1 MRLYEFKIG
10 YRYTRGAKNKFA
22 SFSSWMSMLGVIVG
36 VTSLIITLSVMNGF
50 KLNTVNKILSKMS
63 NISISTNNELEIK
76 NLSKIEDYLSK
87 RNDIAT
93 IRKEYFLSAGVNNG
107 DKLWGSF
114 LLGFVYQFHHLLPDF
129 TAIENVA
136 LPCL

>member
-22 SFSSWMSMLGVIVG
+22 SFSSWMSMLGVIIG

-63 NISISTNNELEIK
+63 HISISTNNELEIK

-87 RNDIAT
+87 
-93 IRKEYFLSAGVNNG
+93 EYNSAIVIVTHDKDLANRCSRSVLMANG
-107 DKLWGSF
+107 IIS
-114 LLGFVYQFHHLLPDF
+114 
-129 TAIENVA
+129 
-136 LPCL
+136 